1 MTPSMTNTRAIHTAE
16 DQAHPILT
24 LSGIKKSFGGVR
36 ALVNGELQLFPGS
49 VTALIGENG
58 AGKSTLVKI
67 LTGVYQPDGGE
78 ICIDGKPVHI
88 PSPTVAQQLGISVIH
103 QESVVFDALS
113 VAENIFITGR
123 PIKNGFVDW
132 KTMRRRS
139 RELLEKLE
147 TPIDP
152 DTLVGDLSI
161 AQKHMVQIAR
171 ALSHDSRVVIMDEPT
186 AALSHHEADELFRIV
201 RQLQNEGRALLFISH
216 KFEEIFSIADRYA
229 VFRDGAAIGHG
240 MLCDTDT
247 NKLIDMM
254 VGRSVE
260 QIFPKVSVDIGA
272 EVLRVEN
279 FSRAPEFR
287 DINFS
292 VRRGEI
298 LGIYGLVGAGR
309 SEVMQALFGLNP
321 IDSGAIYIDGKLTRI
336 RNPEEAIRHG
346 IALVPEDR
354 QHQGAVLTLPIADN
368 VSLPSLKQLSK
379 FGFLKRVSE
388 YIRAEDLLERLQIKS
403 SGLQQHVRELSGG
416 NQQKVVLAK
425 WLGVNPRVL
434 ILDEPT
440 KGIDVGAKSAVH
452 QIMSECVQR
461 GCAIIMVSS
470 ELPEVLGMAD
480 RVLVMNRGRVCA
492 LLDRAEATPENV
504 VRVAADA

>member
-1 MTPSMTNTRAIHTAE
+1 
-16 DQAHPILT
+16 
-24 LSGIKKSFGGVR
+24 
-36 ALVNGELQLFPGS
+36 
-49 VTALIGENG
+49 
-58 AGKSTLVKI
+58 
-67 LTGVYQPDGGE
+67 
-78 ICIDGKPVHI
+78 
-88 PSPTVAQQLGISVIH
+88 
-103 QESVVFDALS
+103 
-113 VAENIFITGR
+113 
-123 PIKNGFVDW
+123 
-132 KTMRRRS
+132 
-139 RELLEKLE
+139 
-147 TPIDP
+147 
-152 DTLVGDLSI
+152 
-161 AQKHMVQIAR
+161 
-171 ALSHDSRVVIMDEPT
+171 
-186 AALSHHEADELFRIV
+186 
-201 RQLQNEGRALLFISH
+201 
-216 KFEEIFSIADRYA
+216 
-229 VFRDGAAIGHG
+229 
-240 MLCDTDT
+240 
-247 NKLIDMM
+247 M

-260 QIFPKVSVDIGA
+260 QNFPKVPVDIGA

-279 FSRAPEFR
+279 FSRTPEFR

-321 IDSGAIYIDGKLTRI
+321 IDSGAIYIDGKQTRI
-336 RNPEEAIRHG
+336 RSPEEAIRHG

-480 RVLVMNRGRVCA
+480 RVLIMNRGRVCA
-492 LLDRAEATPENV
+492 LLDRAGRHA
-504 VRVAADA
+504 VRQRRHDHARGRQRRREERDARAGSPRGGRAAAAGAQHRHRRAAAPGNPARLRAAPRDG

>member
-1 MTPSMTNTRAIHTAE
+1 MTNPARNSADHDAT
-16 DQAHPILT
+16 PVLT

-36 ALVNGELQLFPGS
+36 ALVNGELQLYPGS

-58 AGKSTLVKI
+58 AGKSTLVKT
-67 LTGVYQPDGGE
+67 LTGVYQPDAGE

-88 PSPTVAQQLGISVIH
+88 ASPTVAQQLGISVIH

-123 PIKNGFVDW
+123 PLKHGLIDW

-139 RELLEKLE
+139 REIMEKLE

-152 DTLVGDLSI
+152 DTLVGDLSV

-186 AALSHHEADELFRIV
+186 AALSHHEAEELFRIV
-201 RQLQNEGRALLFISH
+201 RQLRDEGRALLFISH
-216 KFEEIFSIADRYA
+216 KFEEIFAIADRYA
-229 VFRDGAAIGHG
+229 VFRDGGAIGHG
-240 MLCDTDT
+240 LVCDTDT
-247 NKLIDMM
+247 NQLIDMM

-260 QIFPKVSVDIGA
+260 QIFPKVPVELGA
-272 EVLRVEN
+272 EVLRIEH

-321 IDSGAIYIDGKLTRI
+321 VDGGDIYIDDKPVRV
-336 RNPEEAIRHG
+336 RSPQEAIRHG

-379 FGFLKRVSE
+379 LGFLKRVSE
-388 YIRAEDLLERLQIKS
+388 YVLAQDLLERLEIKS
-403 SGLQQHVRELSGG
+403 SGLQQHVCELSGG

-470 ELPEVLGMAD
+470 ELPEVLGMSD

-492 LLDRAEATPENV
+492 LFDRADATPENV
-504 VRVAADA
+504 VRAAANA